1 MILVTVGTQIPFDRL
16 IALVNDWVSQSGSTQ
31 EIVAQVGNS
40 DFSSKNMTVFQSV
53 EPEQFEKYIHDCDF
67 IISHAGMGS
76 ILTALRVKKPIVIF
90 PRKAALGEH
99 RNDHQ
104 LATARSFSNIDGV
117 YVVYD
122 KEQLF
127 DLLSDSSSLGGG
139 VLKDSDDYK
148 QLLSNMANI
157 LEDDTVNHSV

>member
-16 IALVNDWVSQSGSTQ
+16 ITLVDEWVSESGTKQ
-31 EIVAQVGNS
+31 EVIAQVGS
-40 DFSSKNMTVFQSV
+40 SVYSSKNITIFQSV
-53 EPEQFEKYIHDCDF
+53 EPEQFETYINDCDF

-104 LATARSFSNIDGV
+104 LATARSFANVDGV
-117 YVVYD
+117 YAVHD
-122 KEQLF
+122 KEELF
-127 DLLSDSSSLGGG
+127 ALLSKSSTLGGG

-148 QLLSNMANI
+148 MLLSNVKNI
-157 LEDDTVNHSV
+157 LVS

>member
-16 IALVNDWVSQSGSTQ
+16 ITLVDDWVSKSGTKQ
-31 EIVAQVGNS
+31 DVVAQIGS
-40 DFSSKNMTVFQSV
+40 SEYTSKNMTIFQSV
-53 EPEQFEKYIHDCDF
+53 EPEQFEKYISDCDF

-104 LATARSFSNIDGV
+104 SATVISFANTDGV
-117 YVVYD
+117 YVVHN
-122 KEQLF
+122 KEELF
-127 DLLSDSSSLGGG
+127 DLLSNSSSLGGG
-139 VLKDSDDYK
+139 VLKDSDNYK
-148 QLLSNMANI
+148 LLLSNMAK
-157 LEDDTVNHSV
+157 LLDH

>member
-16 IALVNDWVSQSGSTQ
+16 ISIVDDWVSESGTKQ
-31 EIVAQVGNS
+31 EVVAQVG
-40 DFSSKNMTVFQSV
+40 SSVYSAKNMTVFQSV
-53 EPEQFEKYIHDCDF
+53 EPEQFEQYINDCDF

-104 LATARSFSNIDGV
+104 LATARSFANTDGV
-117 YVVYD
+117 YVVND
-122 KEQLF
+122 KEELF
-127 DLLSDSSSLGGG
+127 AVLNNPSELSSG
-139 VLKDSDDYK
+139 VLNDSAEYK
-148 QLLSNMANI
+148 KLLINVEN
-157 LEDDTVNHSV
+157 LLQQ

>member
-16 IALVNDWVSQSGSTQ
+16 ISIVDDWVGQTSCPQ

-40 DFSSKNMTVFQSV
+40 KFKSKNMTVFQSV
-53 EPEQFEKYIHDCDF
+53 EPEKFEQYIYDCDF

-90 PRKAALGEH
+90 PRIASLGEH

-104 LATARSFSNIDGV
+104 LATANSFSDVEGV
-117 YVVYD
+117 YVVHN
-122 KEQLF
+122 KNELF
-127 DLLSDSSSLGGG
+127 NVLNASSNLLPGTLNESAEYKKLLGNI
-139 VLKDSDDYK
+139 
-148 QLLSNMANI
+148 SNLI
-157 LEDDTVNHSV
+157 S

>member
-16 IALVNDWVSQSGSTQ
+16 ITLVNDWVSESGTKQ
-31 EIVAQVGNS
+31 EVVAQVGS
-40 DFSSKNMTVFQSV
+40 SVYSSKNMTVFQSV
-53 EPEQFEKYIHDCDF
+53 EPEQFEQYINDCDF

-104 LATARSFSNIDGV
+104 LATARSFSNVDGV
-117 YVVYD
+117 YVVND
-122 KEQLF
+122 KEE
-127 DLLSDSSSLGGG
+127 LLTLLNESDELSSG
-139 VLKDSDDYK
+139 VLNDSDQYK
-148 QLLSNMANI
+148 ELLSNFSNI
-157 LEDDTVNHSV
+157 LAI

>member
-1 MILVTVGTQIPFDRL
+1 MILVTVGTQIPFERL
-16 IALVNDWVSQSGSTQ
+16 VGLVDDWVNESGTKR
-31 EIVAQVGNS
+31 EVIAQIGSS
-40 DFSSKNMTVFQSV
+40 DYSSNNMTVFQSV
-53 EPEQFEKYIHDCDF
+53 EPEQFEKYINDCDF

-104 LATARSFSNIDGV
+104 LATARSFSNVDGV
-117 YVVYD
+117 YVAHN
-122 KEQLF
+122 KEELF
-127 DLLSDSSSLGGG
+127 DLLSNSSALGGG

-148 QLLSNMANI
+148 QLLSNVTSI
-157 LEDDTVNHSV
+157 LDH

>member
-16 IALVNDWVSQSGSTQ
+16 INLVDDWVRESGTEQSV
-31 EIVAQVGNS
+31 IAQVGSS
-40 DFSSKNMTVFQSV
+40 DYQSKNMTIFQSV
-53 EPEQFEKYIHDCDF
+53 EPEQFEKYISDCDF

-90 PRKAALGEH
+90 PRIAALGEH

-104 LATARSFSNIDGV
+104 LATARSFANTDGV
-117 YVVYD
+117 YVVHD
-122 KEQLF
+122 KEELF
-127 DLLSDSSSLGGG
+127 DLLEDSSTLGGG

-148 QLLSNMANI
+148 ELLANVANI
-157 LEDDTVNHSV
+157 LAI

>member
-16 IALVNDWVSQSGSTQ
+16 IALVDDWVSESGTKQ
-31 EIVAQVGNS
+31 EVVAQVGSS
-40 DFSSKNMTVFQSV
+40 DYRSKNMTVFQSV
-53 EPEQFEKYIHDCDF
+53 EPAQFEKYINDCDI

-104 LATARSFSNIDGV
+104 LATARSFANTYGV
-117 YVVYD
+117 YVVHD
-122 KEQLF
+122 KEELF
-127 DLLSDSSSLGGG
+127 DLLADSSTLCGG
-139 VLKDSDDYK
+139 VLKDSDNYK

-157 LEDDTVNHSV
+157 LEQQPLISV

>member
-16 IALVNDWVSQSGSTQ
+16 VAMVDAWVSQSGTKQ
-31 EIVAQVGNS
+31 KVVAQVGNS
-40 DFSSKNMTVFQSV
+40 EFKSTNMEVFQSV

-90 PRKAALGEH
+90 PRNAALGEH

-104 LATARSFSNIDGV
+104 LATAGSFSNVDGV
-117 YVVYD
+117 YVVNNKD
-122 KEQLF
+122 ELTTI
-127 DLLSDSSSLGGG
+127 LNCTTELSSG
-139 VLKDSDDYK
+139 VLNESDEYK
-148 QLLSNMANI
+148 KLLNNVEN
-157 LEDDTVNHSV
+157 LFRQ

>member
-16 IALVNDWVSQSGSTQ
+16 VAMVDAWVSQSGTKQ
-31 EIVAQVGNS
+31 KVVAQVGNS
-40 DFSSKNMTVFQSV
+40 EFNSTNMEVFQSV

-90 PRKAALGEH
+90 PRNAALGEH

-104 LATARSFSNIDGV
+104 LATAGSFSNVDGV
-117 YVVYD
+117 YVVNN
-122 KEQLF
+122 
-127 DLLSDSSSLGGG
+127 
-139 VLKDSDDYK
+139 KD
-148 QLLSNMANI
+148 
-157 LEDDTVNHSV
+157 

>member
-16 IALVNDWVSQSGSTQ
+16 ITLVDDWVSKSGTKQ
-31 EIVAQVGNS
+31 DVVAQIGS
-40 DFSSKNMTVFQSV
+40 SEYTSKNMTIFQSV
-53 EPEQFEKYIHDCDF
+53 EPEQFEKYISDCDF

-104 LATARSFSNIDGV
+104 SATVISFANTDGV
-117 YVVYD
+117 YVVHD
-122 KEQLF
+122 KEELF
-127 DLLSDSSSLGGG
+127 DLLSNSSSLGGG
-139 VLKDSDDYK
+139 VLKDSDNYK
-148 QLLSNMANI
+148 LLLSNMTK
-157 LEDDTVNHSV
+157 LLDH

>member
-1 MILVTVGTQIPFDRL
+1 MILLTVGTQIPFDRL
-16 IALVNDWVSQSGSTQ
+16 ITLVDDWVSESGTKQ
-31 EIVAQVGNS
+31 EVVAQVG
-40 DFSSKNMTVFQSV
+40 SSAYSSNNMTVFQSV
-53 EPEQFEKYIHDCDF
+53 EPEQFEQYINDCDF

-117 YVVYD
+117 YVVHD
-122 KEQLF
+122 RDELF
-127 DLLSDSSSLGGG
+127 DLLLNSSTLGGG

-157 LEDDTVNHSV
+157 LA

>member
-16 IALVNDWVSQSGSTQ
+16 ITLVDGWVAESGTKQ
-31 EIVAQVGNS
+31 EVVAQVGNS
-40 DFSSKNMTVFQSV
+40 NYSSESMTVFKSV
-53 EPEQFEKYIHDCDF
+53 EPEEFEKYIHDCEF

-90 PRKAALGEH
+90 PRKSVFGEH

-104 LATARSFSNIDGV
+104 LATARSFSNVEGV
-117 YVVYD
+117 YVVHD

-127 DLLSDSSSLGGG
+127 GVLENSSCLGGG
-139 VLKDSDDYK
+139 VLEDSDDYK
-148 QLLSNMANI
+148 LLLSNISNVLAP
-157 LEDDTVNHSV
+157 L

>member
-16 IALVNDWVSQSGSTQ
+16 ITLVDDWVSKSGTKQ
-31 EIVAQVGNS
+31 DVVAQIGS
-40 DFSSKNMTVFQSV
+40 SEYTSKNMTIFQSV
-53 EPEQFEKYIHDCDF
+53 EPEQFEKYISDCDF

-104 LATARSFSNIDGV
+104 SATVISFATTDGV
-117 YVVYD
+117 YVVHN
-122 KEQLF
+122 KEELF
-127 DLLSDSSSLGGG
+127 DLLSNSSSLGGG
-139 VLKDSDDYK
+139 VLKDSDNYK
-148 QLLSNMANI
+148 LLLSNMAK
-157 LEDDTVNHSV
+157 LLDH

>member
-16 IALVNDWVSQSGSTQ
+16 IMLVDEWVSESGTKQ
-31 EIVAQVGNS
+31 EVVAQVGS
-40 DFSSKNMTVFQSV
+40 SVYSSKNMTVFQSV
-53 EPEQFEKYIHDCDF
+53 EPEKFEQYINDCDF

-104 LATARSFSNIDGV
+104 LATARSFSNVDGV
-117 YVVYD
+117 YVVHN
-122 KEQLF
+122 KEELF
-127 DLLSDSSSLGGG
+127 DLLSNSASLGGG

-148 QLLSNMANI
+148 MLLTNF
-157 LEDDTVNHSV
+157 EDLLKR

>member
-16 IALVNDWVSQSGSTQ
+16 ITLVDEWVGESGTKQ
-31 EIVAQVGNS
+31 EIVAQVGS
-40 DFSSKNMTVFQSV
+40 SVYSSKNMTVFQSV
-53 EPEQFEKYIHDCDF
+53 EPQQFEQYIKDCDF

-104 LATARSFSNIDGV
+104 LATARSFANVDGV
-117 YVVYD
+117 YVVHD
-122 KEQLF
+122 KEELF
-127 DLLSDSSSLGGG
+127 DLLSNSSTLGGG

-148 QLLSNMANI
+148 LLLSNMENI
-157 LEDDTVNHSV
+157 LAAKV

>member
-16 IALVNDWVSQSGSTQ
+16 IALVDDWISETGTKQ
-31 EIVAQVGNS
+31 EVVAQVGSS
-40 DFSSKNMTVFQSV
+40 DYSSNNMTVCQSV
-53 EPEQFEKYIHDCDF
+53 EPEQFEKYIADCDF

-104 LATARSFSNIDGV
+104 LATAKSFANVDGV
-117 YVVYD
+117 YVATT
-122 KEQLF
+122 KEELF
-127 DLLSDSSSLGGG
+127 SLLSNSSTLGGG
-139 VLKDSDDYK
+139 VLNDSDDYK
-148 QLLSNMANI
+148 LLLSNIANI
-157 LEDDTVNHSV
+157 LEVK